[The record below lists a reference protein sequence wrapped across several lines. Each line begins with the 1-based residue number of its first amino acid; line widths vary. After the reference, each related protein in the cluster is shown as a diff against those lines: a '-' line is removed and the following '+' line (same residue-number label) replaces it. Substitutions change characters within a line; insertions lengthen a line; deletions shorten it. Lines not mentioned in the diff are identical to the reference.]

1 MEKILEKILED
12 LTNITQVVQKGHQM
26 TEQERQSVD
35 DIKFKVNR
43 LHTLVF
49 RETDESEEPE

>member
-1 MEKILEKILED
+1 
-12 LTNITQVVQKGHQM
+12 M

-49 RETDESEEPE
+49 SVTPFYFIFSVGNYNREAVK